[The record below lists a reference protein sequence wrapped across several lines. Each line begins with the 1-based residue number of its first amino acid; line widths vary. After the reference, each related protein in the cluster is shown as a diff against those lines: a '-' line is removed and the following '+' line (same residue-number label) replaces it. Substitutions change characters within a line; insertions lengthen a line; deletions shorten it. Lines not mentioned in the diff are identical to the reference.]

1 MAAPTK
7 LQTGFQLLTKDF
19 LRFWMG
25 HICLEGHG
33 SRPAPQNR
41 HKAHPTKAGGNWGWD
56 RQRDKSHCTRG
67 ECTHQAPVAWAAQAW
82 ESTKHRPNWVCAFVE
97 YLKTGTARNAWPASY
112 RASWSLNSVDGER
125 THPWEGAN
133 PVWPEHCECSPHRP
147 MKFVFS
153 APSSPQHDWTS
164 ESKQETT
171 SSRLCQGRN

>member
-1 MAAPTK
+1 MARDQLPRTDTRWTQPARTETEAGAAEGRRRAAP
-7 LQTGFQLLTKDF
+7 
-19 LRFWMG
+19 
-25 HICLEGHG
+25 
-33 SRPAPQNR
+33 
-41 HKAHPTKAGGNWGWD
+41 
-56 RQRDKSHCTRG
+56 G
-67 ECTHQAPVAWAAQAW
+67 ESAPVRLPAAWAAQAW